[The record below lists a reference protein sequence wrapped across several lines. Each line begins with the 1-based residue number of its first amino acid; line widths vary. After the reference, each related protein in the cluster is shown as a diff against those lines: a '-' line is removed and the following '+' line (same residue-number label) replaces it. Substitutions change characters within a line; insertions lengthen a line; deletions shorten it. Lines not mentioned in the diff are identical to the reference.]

1 VWLASSHQ
9 GAEGG
14 SGPGTGTGTGTG
26 SESYLGHRGH
36 RVSVP
41 NISTRVVTQS
51 LLNNRVCKIR
61 RILFHFHCAL
71 QGFGPPHDQPLRKA
85 WFKANAYRSIA
96 DDIYKKKAPELSVQR
111 KNKSAQPAG
120 IASQ

>member
-1 VWLASSHQ
+1 MCRKIRCDEKFCKVLGFWVYLNQAPKRTAPRLVCLASSHQ

-14 SGPGTGTGTGTG
+14 SGSGTGTG

-61 RILFHFHCAL
+61 RI
-71 QGFGPPHDQPLRKA
+71 
-85 WFKANAYRSIA
+85 
-96 DDIYKKKAPELSVQR
+96 
-111 KNKSAQPAG
+111 
-120 IASQ
+120 